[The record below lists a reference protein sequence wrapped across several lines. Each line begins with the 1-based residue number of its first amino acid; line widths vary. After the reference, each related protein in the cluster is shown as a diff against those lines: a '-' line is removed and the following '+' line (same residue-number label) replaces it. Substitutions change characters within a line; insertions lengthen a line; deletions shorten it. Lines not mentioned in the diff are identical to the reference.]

1 MIGTILEARATE
13 RASIHGRKRRLTAT
27 AVLAAGLGLGACHH
41 SDTDDE
47 DPLKINGTVHVAAG
61 KHNESVATVNGA
73 IHIDDNASFTTAAA
87 VNGDVRMGAGAT
99 GGSLS
104 TVNGAVTVDKSARLS
119 GNLNSVNGEV
129 TIKDGAEVLGT
140 VANVNGQIDL
150 TNAHVGGGI
159 KTANGNIS
167 INGTSR
173 VEGGIVVQKPTIGLS
188 TSDDTRPR
196 IVIGP
201 GATVQGALRFERPV
215 LLYVSDQAT
224 IGPVNGATPITFSG
238 PTPPPP

>member
-13 RASIHGRKRRLTAT
+13 RASIHGRKRRLTAM

-47 DPLKINGTVHVAAG
+47 DPLN
-61 KHNESVATVNGA
+61 
-73 IHIDDNASFTTAAA
+73 IDDNASFTTAAA